1 MNPILAQAV
10 VTDPRVNFWAGDNG
24 SSGLW
29 MKIIGAIV
37 VGIILIFA
45 LMKVPAQFRRLI
57 VSVATF
63 IAGFVYI
70 ISWVWPEPI
79 ARKAGQSPN
88 GPIEGIGFFVKDT
101 VSVVGDF
108 YNILTGLLLGLG
120 VFSVLRIH
128 VRKLAKQQ
136 QDWVYSGVL
145 LTAMLFMII
154 FGYWDWANHQG
165 PGAAALESMAN
176 WKFQNYAGDL
186 LFDGLLQQMDA
197 AMFSIIAF
205 YILSAAYRAFRI
217 RSVEASIL
225 LFTALIV
232 ILGLMGAV
240 AYLWD
245 TKMIG
250 GMTHNDPNSFLNN
263 FQLSVISKWLQDTMQ
278 TSSLRAIDFGVGIG
292 ALAMGMRLWL
302 SLERGGVSQ

>member
-1 MNPILAQAV
+1 MNLIFLAQ
-10 VTDPRVNFWAGDNG
+10 TDPRVNFWSGDNG
-24 SSGLW
+24 SNGLW
-29 MKIIGAIV
+29 IKILAGFVA
-37 VGIILIFA
+37 GILLIFA
-45 LMKVPAQFRRLI
+45 LTQLPPQFRRAVVAI
-57 VSVATF
+57 ATF

-70 ISWVWPEPI
+70 ISWLWPEPV
-79 ARKAGQSPN
+79 ARKAGTLPN
-88 GPIEGIGFFVKDT
+88 GTIEGIGFFVKDS

-108 YNILTGLLLGLG
+108 YNILAGFLLGLG
-120 VFSVLRIH
+120 VYSVMRIH
-128 VRKLAKQQ
+128 LRKLVKMQH
-136 QDWVYSGVL
+136 DWGFSAVL
-145 LTAMLFMII
+145 IISMVVMII

-165 PGAAALESMAN
+165 PGAAALDNMAN

-186 LFDGLLQQMDA
+186 LFDGLLQAMDA
-197 AMFSIIAF
+197 AMFSVIAF

-250 GMTHNDPNSFLNN
+250 ALTGDNPNSFLNN
-263 FQLSVISKWLQDTMQ
+263 LKLSGFKDWIQNTFQ
-278 TSSLRAIDFGVGIG
+278 TSSLRGIDFGVGIG